1 MPTAPHGKLEDA
13 WRRVSEAY
21 QDGRIVS
28 GLKRRA
34 REILQRI
41 ANRLEGRP
49 RLKRATLSLLRVA
62 PPVHRRLSAM
72 FDAPHQPRF
81 RNLRRPRTE
90 GPANLSPAAQN
101 AFDRLTRQLSTR
113 NLDADRH

>member
-21 QDGRIVS
+21 TDGRIAS

-34 REILQRI
+34 AEVLQHI

-49 RLKRATLSLLRVA
+49 RLKRATLLFVRA
-62 PPVHRRLSAM
+62 IPPLHERLSAM
-72 FDAPHQPRF
+72 LDVPHQPKF
-81 RNLRRPRTE
+81 RNLRRPRAK

-113 NLDADRH
+113 TVDADRH